1 MNKQLELRLF
11 LYTLEL
17 TPEEQTS
24 LWNCV
29 SFYCETNQSYMEDD
43 EDGIKEYEN
52 AENILNIV
60 NFLGKKTKI
69 ITFSSDEISVINHAL
84 NEQEELWGDKQG
96 IEEGV
101 VDENYHLIG
110 HLGEIDKKIEAV
122 I

>member
-29 SFYCETNQSYMEDD
+29 SFYCDTNQSYMEDD

-110 HLGEIDKKIEAV
+110 HLGEIDKKIEAL

>member
-1 MNKQLELRLF
+1 MYKQLELRLF

-60 NFLGKKTKI
+60 NFLGKETKI

-96 IEEGV
+96 VEDGV

-110 HLGEIDKKIEAV
+110 HLGNIDKKIEAL

>member
-1 MNKQLELRLF
+1 MYKQLELRLF

-60 NFLGKKTKI
+60 NFLGKETKI

-96 IEEGV
+96 VEEGV

-110 HLGEIDKKIEAV
+110 HLGNVDKKIEAL

>member
-1 MNKQLELRLF
+1 MMKQLELRLF
-11 LYTLEL
+11 LYPLEL
-17 TPEEQTS
+17 TPDEQTS

-52 AENILNIV
+52 VENILDMV
-60 NFLGKKTKI
+60 DFHGKKTKT
-69 ITFSSDEISVINHAL
+69 ITFSSDEIYVINQAL

-110 HLGEIDKKIEAV
+110 HLGNIDKKIEAL

>member
-60 NFLGKKTKI
+60 NFLGKETKI

-96 IEEGV
+96 VEDGV

-110 HLGEIDKKIEAV
+110 HLGNVDKKIEAL

>member
-110 HLGEIDKKIEAV
+110 HLGEIDKKIEAL